1 MPAKNIGRYVVK
13 KEIGRGG
20 MATVFLAHDPN
31 FDREVAVKVLPAELL
46 HDPTFR
52 ERFEREAKTI
62 AALDHPAIVPVYDFG
77 QEGDQPYL
85 VMRYMTG
92 GSLGDRLVKGPLG
105 VTETAHIF
113 SRLAGALDEAHKAG
127 IIHRDLKPGNILFD
141 QRDDAYLADFGIAK
155 LSESSSAL
163 TGDHIVGTPHYMSPE
178 QARGDVKLDRRSD
191 VYALGVILFEM
202 LTGAPP
208 FEGDTAL
215 NIVLKHLNE
224 PPPSVRS
231 LNPKV
236 PVGAEAVVEKALAK
250 DREARYQTAS
260 DMSLDFDKR
269 ATEPAMKK
277 PAGLEATEVIGAK
290 GKPAAPATTYLEE
303 EIEPEKKPLLG
314 KPLTWIIAA
323 GGGLALLAVVG
334 IAAVMLLRALSGGA
348 PENEITETP
357 QGIEAPIIVFSP
369 EPQATLTSDQQA
381 AAELFREAEALFEQ
395 GDYQAA
401 IGLYTTAI
409 EFDEIEADYY
419 RRRGEAYYELGDY
432 EAARSEFLQAID
444 WEPTD
449 PLPYYDLGLLAW
461 LVDGDL
467 ASALAYGDGLII
479 LVPDRVEGYY
489 LVAKANLD
497 LGGDAADA
505 VEALTS
511 AIEISP
517 ADPELYHERARAHIE
532 LGQHAEAL
540 EDGNKCAEL
549 APANYHCYWQR
560 GIAFGGLGRVEE
572 AVADFTLYLEM
583 VFPDDCPECQ
593 AIAAQYIAEH

>member
-1 MPAKNIGRYVVK
+1 MELIEGRPLLEYVHHHQLSPRAR
-13 KEIGRGG
+13 I
-20 MATVFLAHDPN
+20 
-31 FDREVAVKVLPAELL
+31 ELL
-46 HDPTFR
+46 VRVCD
-52 ERFEREAKTI
+52 AV
-62 AALDHPAIVPVYDFG
+62 DHAHLHGIV
-77 QEGDQPYL
+77 
-85 VMRYMTG
+85 
-92 GSLGDRLVKGPLG
+92 
-105 VTETAHIF
+105 
-113 SRLAGALDEAHKAG
+113 
-127 IIHRDLKPGNILFD
+127 HRDLKPANILVTEVGTGSTRGS
-141 QRDDAYLADFGIAK
+141 RDGAPVGQPKVLDFGVARIMRSDRAPGTAPTRAGE
-155 LSESSSAL
+155 L
-163 TGDHIVGTPHYMSPE
+163 VGTMPYMSPE
-178 QARGDVKLDRRSD
+178 QISGDPDAVDMRCD